1 MQILNTSLSLSL
13 CFIDIPKKVK
23 NFPREVNCKNEN
35 IFGKEF
41 TFLFFQEAFAFGRR
55 KSILQRSKIKTARK
69 VIKLLLVAWSR
80 VKRIVSRWK
89 KRKGSSMNISGQRAD
104 G

>member
-1 MQILNTSLSLSL
+1 MQILNISLSLSL
-13 CFIDIPKKVK
+13 FASSIFQKSEKFSTRSEFQK
-23 NFPREVNCKNEN
+23 N

-55 KSILQRSKIKTARK
+55 KSVLQRSKIRTARK
-69 VIKLLLVAWSR
+69 VIKLLLVAWNR